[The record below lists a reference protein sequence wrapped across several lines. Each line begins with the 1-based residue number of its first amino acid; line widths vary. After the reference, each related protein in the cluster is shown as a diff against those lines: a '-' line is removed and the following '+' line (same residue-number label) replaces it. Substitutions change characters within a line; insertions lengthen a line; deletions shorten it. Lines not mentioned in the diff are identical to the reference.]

1 MKRGKSQYSIEFLVT
16 YGWALLIIGIVIG
29 AIYTF
34 GWFNP
39 STFLPQ
45 KCTFYGQVGCKD
57 FSLTETEF
65 NLSLVNNFGSDLY
78 ISRIDLLGDGEEICS
93 KEYTV
98 GNLVYWSRGTF
109 NDTLSIN
116 LNDDSLCNTALK
128 NEFINSGSRSVVT
141 AKVFYF
147 SPLSCPD
154 CVSTDPHA
162 AACMNSCVHNSA
174 GHIIVNVDQ

>member
-45 KCTFYGQVGCKD
+45 KCSFYGQVGCKD

-65 NLSLVNNFGSDLY
+65 KLSLINNFGADLY
-78 ISRIDLLGDGEEICS
+78 ISGLDLLSDGEEICTTS
-93 KEYTV
+93 YSA

-109 NDTLSIN
+109 NDTLSISKGESGCIA
-116 LNDDSLCNTALK
+116 DMWDEAIR
-128 NEFINSGSRSVVT
+128 EGSRAVVT
-141 AKVFYF
+141 ARVYYF
-147 SPLSCPD
+147 SPLSCPVCVTTPTNPVCISD
-154 CVSTDPHA
+154 CI
-162 AACMNSCVHNSA
+162 HNSA
-174 GHIIVNVDQ
+174 GHIVVNVDR